1 MSPLFIYKT
10 LRYYIIYTL
19 IFTCKYSCK
28 MNNIYYSILKRI
40 LKRFLLKNG
49 DSGDRT
55 LVRICLRIFLMCKI
69 VVFLASV
76 MLNKISLF
84 LISSNIFNC
93 FNFEVYHHSF
103 SYCKFLG
110 VIWCLFLIDILG
122 LLSVLNCLT
131 ISMK

>member
-40 LKRFLLKNG
+40 LKRFLAKNG

-55 LVRICLRIFLMCKI
+55 LVRICLRIFLMRKI
-69 VVFLASV
+69 VVCLASV
-76 MLNKISLF
+76 MSNKISFSFVDKLHTYIVI
-84 LISSNIFNC
+84 LISQMELATQKRFCCVLGHNSHDVTAC
-93 FNFEVYHHSF
+93 FFHV
-103 SYCKFLG
+103 
-110 VIWCLFLIDILG
+110 VVLF
-122 LLSVLNCLT
+122 
-131 ISMK
+131 

>member
-1 MSPLFIYKT
+1 
-10 LRYYIIYTL
+10 
-19 IFTCKYSCK
+19 

-76 MLNKISLF
+76 MSNKISLF
-84 LISSNIFNC
+84 LFCIIILFHVEKCIDKSVKN
-93 FNFEVYHHSF
+93 
-103 SYCKFLG
+103 SYN
-110 VIWCLFLIDILG
+110 DI
-122 LLSVLNCLT
+122 
-131 ISMK
+131 

>member
-40 LKRFLLKNG
+40 LKRFLAKNG

-55 LVRICLRIFLMCKI
+55 LVRICLRIFLMCKLL
-69 VVFLASV
+69 VCLASV
-76 MLNKISLF
+76 MSNKIILF
-84 LISSNIFNC
+84 LSC
-93 FNFEVYHHSF
+93 
-103 SYCKFLG
+103 
-110 VIWCLFLIDILG
+110 
-122 LLSVLNCLT
+122 
-131 ISMK
+131 